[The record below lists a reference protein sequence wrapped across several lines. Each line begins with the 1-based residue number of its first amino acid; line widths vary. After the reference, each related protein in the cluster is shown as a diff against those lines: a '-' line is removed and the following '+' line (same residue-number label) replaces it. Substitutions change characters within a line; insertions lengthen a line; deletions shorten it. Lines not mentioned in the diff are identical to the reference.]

1 MDEKLSFSRKQR
13 IKIECPECKK
23 KLTVLAEKLIIYTKI
38 ACKNCNTII
47 EIQHESSKA
56 GSCGDYSLEKAVGK

>member
-13 IKIECPECKK
+13 IRIECPECKK

-47 EIQHESSKA
+47 EIQHDSSKT
-56 GSCGDYSLEKAVGK
+56 GSWDDHSLKRAVGK